1 MANFSQKKQ
10 EFAAQMIATAD
21 QALLLAQRVEALD
34 AAYNVNAFNAGAA
47 NAFVDADFNEANRHL
62 TATAVA
68 DVMFALGTLN
78 AALTDGVKNSLR
90 KALTGGLP

>member
-1 MANFSQKKQ
+1 MANYSQKKQ

-21 QALLLAQRVEALD
+21 QALLLKQRVEALD

-47 NAFVDADFNEANRHL
+47 NAFVDADFNESNRHL
-62 TATAVA
+62 TAAAVA
-68 DVMFALGTLN
+68 DVMFALGTINTAMETGL
-78 AALTDGVKNSLR
+78 LNSLR